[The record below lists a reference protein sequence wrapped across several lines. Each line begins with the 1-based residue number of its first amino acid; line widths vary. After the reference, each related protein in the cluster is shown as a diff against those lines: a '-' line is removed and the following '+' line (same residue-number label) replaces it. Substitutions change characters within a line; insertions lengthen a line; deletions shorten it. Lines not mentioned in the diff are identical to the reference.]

1 MCHGRMVDDMSS
13 ASASASTRGGSEGRE
28 GPEASASTAA
38 RGSVVL
44 ARGVTATWFYTVAA
58 LLFFELGVV
67 LATVSVVIG
76 FDARAPI
83 IGVIIGIAGVVWV
96 AATVTLLI
104 DYRHRTDSAPLVRW
118 QRQMLPL
125 LITAAYGIAAGA
137 VTGLWIVAAL
147 PLVQSLMLLNWHSSI
162 RFRVMLAATAL
173 LVGVAVIDINVTGAK
188 GAAAS
193 FGPLITFS
201 VILPAMTV
209 ASLWWWDV
217 LVRLDRAR
225 ASEGR
230 LAATQERLRVATDVH
245 DLQGHHLQVVALQLE
260 LAERLMAK
268 DPDAALEQLRA
279 ARGSVA
285 DAQQGTRDLALRFRT
300 AALSDEIANAVD
312 LLRAAGTSADA
323 TVDAGADRAPASVLG
338 PVIRETTT
346 NVLRHGGGKWARL
359 TLARAGSMW
368 RYEIVNDRVGEVVAS
383 KDGSGLD
390 GIARRVSE
398 GGGTLEVHRGKQEFS
413 VVVTVPV
420 DVSDPIAVP
429 GEEKR

>member
-1 MCHGRMVDDMSS
+1 MSS
-13 ASASASTRGGSEGRE
+13 ASASASARGGAEDRE
-28 GPEASASTAA
+28 GPEATAA
-38 RGSVVL
+38 RGSALL
-44 ARGVTATWFYTVAA
+44 ARGVTATWFYTVSA
-58 LLFFELGVV
+58 LLVFEVGVV
-67 LATVSVVIG
+67 LATVSVLIG

-83 IGVIIGIAGVVWV
+83 IGVSIGIAGLVWV
-96 AATVTLLI
+96 AATVALLV
-104 DYRHRTDSAPLVRW
+104 DYRHRTDSGPLVRW
-118 QRQMLPL
+118 QRQLLPL
-125 LITAAYGIAAGA
+125 LVTAAYGIAAGV

-147 PLVQSLMLLNWHSSI
+147 PLLQSLMLLNWHSGI

-173 LVGVAVIDINVTGAK
+173 LVGGAVIDLNAMGDNPAP
-188 GAAAS
+188 AS

-201 VILPAMTV
+201 VLLPAMTV

-285 DAQQGTRDLALRFRT
+285 DAQQGTRDLALRFRSVP
-300 AALSDEIANAVD
+300 LSDEIANAVD
-312 LLRAAGTSADA
+312 LLQAAGTSAAA

-368 RYEIVNDRVGEVVAS
+368 RYEIVNDRVGEVMAS

-390 GIARRVSE
+390 GVARRVSE

-420 DVSDPIAVP
+420 DMSDQIAVP